1 MRRAR
6 TALTDKHDGALGVS
20 KHPAAVRPWRLIA
33 ANKNEMCSRTASAQ
47 VEILSRKWR
56 SGLSRRG
63 RRERLFQG
71 SDEKRQQSGYHKAS
85 EKH

>member
-33 ANKNEMCSRTASAQ
+33 ANKIEMCSRMASAQ
-47 VEILSRKWR
+47 VETSVAN
-56 SGLSRRG
+56 GEAVYRG
-63 RRERLFQG
+63 AAAETDCSKS
-71 SDEKRQQSGYHKAS
+71 SDEKRQQSGHHAAS